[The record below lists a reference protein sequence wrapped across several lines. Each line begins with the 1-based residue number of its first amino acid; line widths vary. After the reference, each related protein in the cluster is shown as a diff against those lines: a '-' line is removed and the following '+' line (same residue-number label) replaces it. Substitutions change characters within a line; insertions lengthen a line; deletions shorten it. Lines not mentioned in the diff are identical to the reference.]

1 MIGEKIIDTLIKEQ
15 GRIDIAFCPYLES
28 MYDCMESVYHA
39 AIKRGLNAVVR
50 YIPWYTKGCF
60 DGSEIDL
67 PTQTWIVL
75 HNPFDGYNRVTS
87 VHPAF
92 YSDNLVKN
100 GKRIIYIPYHTGRT
114 ESHVRLLPVC
124 KNAEY
129 IFCADIEEEKAF
141 LSLYPGKRV
150 FGYGS
155 PKKDLI
161 RGIEHGEKAILCS
174 SLMPVINDPAGR
186 IEKYRE
192 ILTDDMIFRPHPLT
206 ESGLSTMNSA
216 GLPLWRD
223 FIKTVNIDTEKS
235 LEISLKRCKM
245 LFTDSPSIRDLWI
258 ETGLPYEWI

>member
-1 MIGEKIIDTLIKEQ
+1 MIGERIIDTLIKEQ

-28 MYDCMESVYHA
+28 MFDCMESVYHA
-39 AIKRGLNAVVR
+39 AVKRGLNCEIQ

-60 DGSEIDL
+60 DGEKTHL
-67 PTQTWIVL
+67 PPQTWVVL

-100 GKRIIYIPYHTGRT
+100 GKRIIYIPYHTGRIDDT
-114 ESHVRLLPVC
+114 VKHLPVVQ
-124 KNAEY
+124 NAEY
-129 IFCADIEEEKAF
+129 IFCADREEEKA
-141 LSLYPGKRV
+141 LLRLYPGKRV

-192 ILTDDMIFRPHPLT
+192 ILNDDMIFRPHPLT
-206 ESGLSTMNSA
+206 EPGFLTMNPA
-216 GLPLWRD
+216 GLPLWLD
-223 FIKTVNIDTEKS
+223 FIKTVNIDTEKN

-245 LFTDSPSIRDLWI
+245 LYTDSPSIFELWQ
-258 ETGLPYEWI
+258 ETGMPYEWI